1 MWNGKKKAITF
12 SFDDGV
18 LQDIRTIEILDKYG
32 LKGTFNLNSGKFGTK
47 NPYEANGR
55 TIERTIIEPN
65 LVKETYKNH
74 EVAVH
79 TIGHFNLTTL
89 PKSCVIW
96 QVEED
101 RKMLE
106 SLIEKKVPCMAYPCG
121 GENNNEFVAE
131 TIEENTGIKLARTI
145 KSSYS
150 FDLQDNL
157 LRFNPTIHFRDAR
170 AFEIA
175 KQFIELETDKPQLF
189 YIWGHTY
196 EFDAI
201 EDGWARFE
209 ELCRL
214 ISGKEDIFYGTN
226 GEVFEVE

>member
-1 MWNGKKKAITF
+1 
-12 SFDDGV
+12 
-18 LQDIRTIEILDKYG
+18 
-32 LKGTFNLNSGKFGTK
+32 
-47 NPYEANGR
+47 
-55 TIERTIIEPN
+55 
-65 LVKETYKNH
+65 
-74 EVAVH
+74 
-79 TIGHFNLTTL
+79 
-89 PKSCVIW
+89 
-96 QVEED
+96 
-101 RKMLE
+101 
-106 SLIEKKVPCMAYPCG
+106 MAYPCG

-157 LRFNPTIHFRDAR
+157 LRFNPTIHFKDAR
-170 AFEIA
+170 ALELA